1 LYYAWRFFCIRFLLI
16 ATHINRKEQDFGLK
30 SVILYEDQDILVCY
44 KPAGFAV
51 QSARASQMD
60 MESELRGYLHGG
72 GLYVVHR
79 LDQPVE
85 GILVFAKNRS
95 AAAKLGAQMQ
105 DDVMNK
111 YYRALI
117 CGEMPE
123 TEGVLIDQ
131 IAKKENGVTKHAEL
145 SYRIETYNPDMD
157 VSDVRI
163 CLKTG
168 RFHQIRIQ
176 FSRAGHPL
184 VGDRR
189 YGDERAQESAAAL
202 GLKNVAL
209 CAERLSFIH
218 PQNGK
223 EMDFSTTPQ
232 FHKT

>member
-1 LYYAWRFFCIRFLLI
+1 
-16 ATHINRKEQDFGLK
+16 
-30 SVILYEDQDILVCY
+30 
-44 KPAGFAV
+44 
-51 QSARASQMD
+51 M
-60 MESELRGYLHGG
+60 
-72 GLYVVHR
+72 
-79 LDQPVE
+79 
-85 GILVFAKNRS
+85 
-95 AAAKLGAQMQ
+95 
-105 DDVMNK
+105 
-111 YYRALI
+111 
-117 CGEMPE
+117 
-123 TEGVLIDQ
+123 
-131 IAKKENGVTKHAEL
+131 TKHAEL

-157 VSDVRI
+157 VSDVHI

>member
-1 LYYAWRFFCIRFLLI
+1 MCAAAHR
-16 ATHINRKEQDFGLK
+16 NRKERGLGLK
-30 SVILYEDQDILVCY
+30 SKILYEDQDILVCY

-72 GLYVVHR
+72 GLYVIHR

-95 AAAKLGAQMQ
+95 AAAKLGAQMH

-131 IAKKENGVTKHAEL
+131 IAKKENGVTKRAEL

-157 VSDVRI
+157 ASDVRI

-189 YGDERAQESAAAL
+189 YGDERAQELAAAL